1 MPMARA
7 LMDVVRHRL
16 AREAGEP
23 LAAIPRQS
31 TRSSLAFEEI
41 ASMLARGH
49 GAAARARL
57 DDLAIDLSSADP
69 TSVVEH
75 ELCSAWAAAAGAR
88 MPLAQAHL
96 RAALAVG
103 EREGLVH
110 GFLRAGADV
119 LAEPLTSR
127 ERELLAY
134 LPTRLTNVELA
145 QRCYVSVNT
154 IKTHASHIYRKF
166 GVQGRS
172 AAVTRAIELGLLPE
186 PEADARLQRAAP

>member
-1 MPMARA
+1 
-7 LMDVVRHRL
+7 
-16 AREAGEP
+16 
-23 LAAIPRQS
+23 
-31 TRSSLAFEEI
+31 
-41 ASMLARGH
+41 
-49 GAAARARL
+49 
-57 DDLAIDLSSADP
+57 
-69 TSVVEH
+69 
-75 ELCSAWAAAAGAR
+75 

-110 GFLRAGADV
+110 GFLRAGDDVLALVAALPGEPSPFRRQVLERARRRASLGADV

-154 IKTHASHIYRKF
+154 IKTHASHIYRKL
-166 GVQGRS
+166 GVQERS